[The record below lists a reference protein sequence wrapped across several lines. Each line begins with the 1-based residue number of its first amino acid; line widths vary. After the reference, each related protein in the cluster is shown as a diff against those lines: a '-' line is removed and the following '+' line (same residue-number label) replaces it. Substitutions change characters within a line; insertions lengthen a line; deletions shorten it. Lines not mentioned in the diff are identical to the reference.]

1 MGRRPAKL
9 WLAAAA
15 LGLAGAAGAQP
26 SPVPPPAEQ
35 QTADCAAPVFA
46 TDQLVCSDPALHALD
61 SELAAQLAE
70 APEPSS
76 RWIEP
81 QRQWFSRRSRCAF
94 AEDHGACA
102 EAAYRERLALFAPLS
117 PEAKTLAA
125 SCGVPE
131 IASIVVK
138 GDQTI
143 LLDQNGNVRGMAGN
157 SAAKGSWRPYLTA
170 AWRGRQV
177 VIVTLDDASL
187 KCRTKRM

>member
-1 MGRRPAKL
+1 MGRTPAKA

-15 LGLAGAAGAQP
+15 LGLAGSAGAQP

-117 PEAKTLAA
+117 AEAEMLAA
-125 SCGVPE
+125 NCGVPE
-131 IASIVVK
+131 IASVVVK
-138 GDQTI
+138 GKQTI
-143 LLDQNGNVRGMAGN
+143 LLGRDGKIQGTAWN
-157 SAAKGSWRPYLTA
+157 SAAKSSWLPYLTA

-177 VIVTLDDASL
+177 VIRTLADDNL
-187 KCRTKRM
+187 KCRTKRL